1 MMVMA
6 SPELMLF
13 GGVMV
18 TAVPGETQAMVPT
31 VPEPDAV
38 VESVITYELALL
50 GNVVPAGAVSAIWPA
65 AEPPTIAV
73 VANRPVIVYVASEPT
88 VLGLGTTV
96 TPAVPLALMVYAGAA
111 IGTVS
116 LDVLTVKSVKVPA
129 PGLVTEAT
137 VTVTESPAAMLS
149 PGGNAIVI
157 PPLVPGVVA
166 TNRQFAVASET
177 STPVT
182 LEKLVGPAV
191 SVRLMV
197 PPAATAVVA
206 LKPSVYVAE
215 ALETRGEIDSV
226 TADTPVPN
234 DRVFDVVN
242 AGPTAVNDPL
252 PGVIVIVDELG
263 VAGFVPSAVM
273 LTTPPDATAVVKVK
287 KTVLVPPPVI
297 PVTTSVAAVPPDG
310 VRVTE

>member
-1 MMVMA
+1 MTSPIVMVMA

-157 PPLVPGVVA
+157 PPLVPGVVVDKPPVRGGVRDQHSGDAGEVGWPGRLRETDRA
-166 TNRQFAVASET
+166 TSCHCGRR
-177 STPVT
+177 
-182 LEKLVGPAV
+182 LEAQRIRGRSA
-191 SVRLMV
+191 
-197 PPAATAVVA
+197 
-206 LKPSVYVAE
+206 
-215 ALETRGEIDSV
+215 ETRGEIDSV
-226 TADTPVPN
+226 TAAHT
-234 DRVFDVVN
+234 R
-242 AGPTAVNDPL
+242 AKRQ
-252 PGVIVIVDELG
+252 GVGRRNVEANRG
-263 VAGFVPSAVM
+263 
-273 LTTPPDATAVVKVK
+273 
-287 KTVLVPPPVI
+287 
-297 PVTTSVAAVPPDG
+297 
-310 VRVTE
+310 E